1 MRRED
6 ALENNLTWNCTVLD
20 AHGVGYESTAHWWLS
35 KERVPPYRSNFVTRT
50 PDATEEQLARI
61 GELVAHPPAHRW
73 SVADSFACL
82 DTDAL
87 QDFGFALLFEAQWYG
102 SLGRSDNREETDV
115 LFAQVQDEDA
125 LAGWESRWQEW
136 SPAPGQRVFPPTLLD
151 VPGTAFWTAFRQGV
165 AVGGAITHSGDHTL
179 GLSNVFLRSESATG
193 AFLRDAARLAMR
205 VAGDRP
211 VVGYGS
217 LQELQD
223 LAPLGF
229 QGLGTQRVWL
239 SDVTH

>member
-136 SPAPGQRVFPPTLLD
+136 SPAPGQRVFPPNALGRSRHGILDRISTRRRRGRCHHTFWRPHIGPLQRLPPQRIRNGRLLA
-151 VPGTAFWTAFRQGV
+151 GC
-165 AVGGAITHSGDHTL
+165 GAP
-179 GLSNVFLRSESATG
+179 
-193 AFLRDAARLAMR
+193 RDA
-205 VAGDRP
+205 G
-211 VVGYGS
+211 GG
-217 LQELQD
+217 
-223 LAPLGF
+223 
-229 QGLGTQRVWL
+229 
-239 SDVTH
+239 